1 MPKWVYPLA
10 FLFVL
15 FLIYNE
21 PTSAGETASNFA
33 SFVVQLLGSVGE
45 FLTGLFEGAS
55 DGGTNVSSTPTSVA
69 EGSVADGS
77 VDTFT
82 HTHDGL
88 APHSHPAAGN

>member
-55 DGGTNVSSTPTSVA
+55 DGSTNVSSGTPSSDV
-69 EGSVADGS
+69 EGS

-88 APHSHPAAGN
+88 APHSHSTAGN

>member
-33 SFVVQLLGSVGE
+33 GFIVQMLGSVGE

-55 DGGTNVSSTPTSVA
+55 DGGTNVSSTPTTAVA
-69 EGSVADGS
+69 ESAPLN
-77 VDTFT
+77 DTFS

-88 APHSHPAAGN
+88 APHSHDPAN